1 MWLINCKIL
10 RMLVWFVIAI
20 YPKSFSAALRSISM
34 WRLLYKTKDEKTTRQ
49 IVVFKFIQREAQK
62 IAVKWAQYTDNKQQR
77 SIYSG
82 VVYFAFNA
90 TLLRPIKH

>member
-1 MWLINCKIL
+1 M
-10 RMLVWFVIAI
+10 
-20 YPKSFSAALRSISM
+20 
-34 WRLLYKTKDEKTTRQ
+34 TRQ